1 VSGISRLGGLGKRLL
16 QVAAQRVIAAG
27 EEVERRAVV
36 RELPAGSGPAGQDPA
51 PNPHAPSP
59 NRLDPSADPFD
70 AALTRL
76 RAERPPPDPPETHS
90 EAPPDDAR

>member
-1 VSGISRLGGLGKRLL
+1 VSGIGRLGGLGKRLL

-27 EEVERRAVV
+27 EEVERRAET
-36 RELPAGSGPAGQDPA
+36 RQLPARSDPA
-51 PNPHAPSP
+51 PSRRATTPHQLDRSP
-59 NRLDPSADPFD
+59 DPFD

-76 RAERPPPDPPETHS
+76 RAERPAVDPPRAHS

>member
-1 VSGISRLGGLGKRLL
+1 MSEIGRLGGLGKRLL

-27 EEVERRAVV
+27 EEVERRAQA
-36 RELPAGSGPAGQDPA
+36 RQLPARPDPA
-51 PNPHAPSP
+51 PSRPAVSP
-59 NRLDPSADPFD
+59 NRLGPSPDPFD

-76 RAERPPPDPPETHS
+76 RAEWPADDPSQPDS